1 MEGQDGGA
9 KRIDVLITLW
19 LVVLAAVMMKLPSG
33 AQNAIGEALRSSV
46 LRPFVF
52 VNTTYAQTRT
62 VARDMDLLRARMDSL
77 LSRVAAQRTLAL
89 ENRQLRDLLGL
100 RESAPHRYVATQVIR
115 AGTTHQSVFRVAS
128 GLDDGVRPFDA
139 VVTEV
144 GLLGQLQHVDAR
156 SASAYD
162 WSHPDFRVSAMTPDG
177 QVHGLVVADRGEF
190 REQDRLLLEGTAY
203 LSDLEPGTPLVT
215 SGRGGTYA
223 RGILVGRVAGVAATR
238 AGWSKTYQVEPAVQ
252 PGAVAFAFVDVGG
265 RAEPAVPDADSAGVD
280 AGSPPEPP
288 EAGAAGT
295 PPARR
300 PPDAERP
307 ETPRAAQPPGVP

>member
-33 AQNAIGEALRSSV
+33 AQNAVGDALRGSV

-52 VNTTYAQTRT
+52 VNTTYAQART
-62 VARDMDLLRARMDSL
+62 VARDMDLLHARMDSL

-89 ENRQLRDLLGL
+89 ENRQLRDLLEL

-238 AGWSKTYQVEPAVQ
+238 AGWSKTYHVEPAVQ
-252 PGAVAFAFVDVGG
+252 PGAVAFAFVDLGV
-265 RAEPAVPDADSAGVD
+265 RAEPAVPDADAAGVEE
-280 AGSPPEPP
+280 GPSLEPP
-288 EAGAAGT
+288 DAGAAET
-295 PPARR
+295 PPGPA
-300 PPDAERP
+300 PPES
-307 ETPRAAQPPGVP
+307 PRAAQPSGVP